1 MAGIIEPPMEWSGL
15 LFLDYYSV
23 GSLIAFSMSIVLTVF
38 LFAVPQKSKATIYL
52 AFAFAMI
59 PLMNVGYFFGS
70 TLYHPLA
77 AYHRLFTVWGGC
89 YLGLFITA
97 FFFHYPRNSH
107 PRVAMTYFVF
117 LFSLNTAVSLFFTYS
132 AIKAGQ
138 VFHFSGHY
146 WDLDSDQATRLVAL
160 TIMVNSLSWTIVG
173 LWRTITLRGRERLS
187 SFGTWLSFFLAGM
200 LQTITNIMSRTG
212 YLDRGVYQTAYS
224 LSIVIGFFL
233 IAVIYLN
240 NTRDRT
246 SFMARLIGIS
256 LLTLL
261 LVFQGI
267 SYFTLRDTESGHDSD
282 RRYEQE
288 IARLRPDFRPDNIRY
303 IREYSNP
310 LDAGTNTFERESV
323 NIDFHEHQPEVYF
336 AWVRSEI
343 EGIGFD
349 PATVG
354 PTLDRVFQNAP
365 DFAKGYE
372 ALLRG
377 AAGRGAASGDD
388 LIQAVSRH
396 ERAMAKMTYEIRH
409 APAAEVGAQLQA
421 LLSAEQGPEFA
432 PFVSAMS
439 AAVLSTSL
447 EGEAL
452 RAYALRFLAGMP
464 APNSRRYRSDAGQS
478 EENERHY
485 VTYFQVDSE
494 AGTILETGFSYR
506 AFREY
511 LHLSALHLTMM
522 LCALV
527 FIVVLGFR
535 LFFRGAL
542 ITPLNVLLGG
552 VRQVNEGDLS
562 VEVPIK
568 VEDEIGFLSHSFNG
582 MVASIREA
590 KRKLQD
596 YADNLEEKVRERTE
610 ELRSTLGKVQELKQQ
625 QDGDYFLTS
634 LLIRPL
640 GADRSHSETVSVD
653 FLVRQKKRF
662 KFRKWEEEIGGDICM
677 ADTIELRGKKHT
689 VFLNADAM
697 GKSMQGAGGALVLG
711 AVFEALIE
719 RTQLSGEAQRQFP
732 ERWLKYAFIEL
743 HKVFESF
750 DGSML
755 VSLAV
760 GLIEDDTGLLYS
772 INAEHPFTVIYRGGQ
787 ARFLEEVTEFRKLG
801 TPGLKGSMYIRTYQ
815 LEPGD
820 VLIAG
825 SDGRDDIRIKSDDG
839 NTYIADDETEFLR
852 AVEIADGL
860 LGRIVKHLESRG
872 ELTDDLSLLRL
883 AYREDAPPAEIG
895 MSQDVRDLYQK
906 ARELFREEKGAE
918 SVALLEDA
926 ASREGSTPDV
936 LRTLAGT
943 AARIRD
949 YEKAARYGTE
959 YAALR
964 PGDTEFLFLLS
975 YSLRKLGRIG
985 EAADYGERVRLREPD
1000 HVPNLMNLA
1009 RCYVRLGNPKRAQQ
1023 MAEHAL
1029 SREPE
1034 NEALQRLCNQLEQ
1047 ARAASQN

>member
-1 MAGIIEPPMEWSGL
+1 MIKHYGLTSSYYNIDENDFVLQAGKKYLQFYTTPYCHSPGAFVTYEPETK
-15 LFLDYYSV
+15 V
-23 GSLIAFSMSIVLTVF
+23 
-38 LFAVPQKSKATIYL
+38 
-52 AFAFAMI
+52 
-59 PLMNVGYFFGS
+59 
-70 TLYHPLA
+70 
-77 AYHRLFTVWGGC
+77 
-89 YLGLFITA
+89 
-97 FFFHYPRNSH
+97 
-107 PRVAMTYFVF
+107 
-117 LFSLNTAVSLFFTYS
+117 LFSGDIFGGLE
-132 AIKAGQ
+132 
-138 VFHFSGHY
+138 
-146 WDLDSDQATRLVAL
+146 DS
-160 TIMVNSLSWTIVG
+160 WH
-173 LWRTITLRGRERLS
+173 
-187 SFGTWLSFFLAGM
+187 FLA
-200 LQTITNIMSRTG
+200 
-212 YLDRGVYQTAYS
+212 DEH
-224 LSIVIGFFL
+224 
-233 IAVIYLN
+233 
-240 NTRDRT
+240 
-246 SFMARLIGIS
+246 
-256 LLTLL
+256 
-261 LVFQGI
+261 
-267 SYFTLRDTESGHDSD
+267 YFRH
-282 RRYEQE
+282 
-288 IARLRPDFRPDNIRY
+288 
-303 IREYSNP
+303 
-310 LDAGTNTFERESV
+310 
-323 NIDFHEHQPEVYF
+323 
-336 AWVRSEI
+336 I
-343 EGIGFD
+343 EGFHMAYM
-349 PATVG
+349 P
-354 PTLDRVFQNAP
+354 
-365 DFAKGYE
+365 
-372 ALLRG
+372 
-377 AAGRGAASGDD
+377 
-388 LIQAVSRH
+388 SRD
-396 ERAMAKMTYEIRH
+396 I
-409 APAAEVGAQLQA
+409 LN
-421 LLSAEQGPEFA
+421 
-432 PFVSAMS
+432 
-439 AAVLSTSL
+439 
-447 EGEAL
+447 
-452 RAYALRFLAGMP
+452 YALRKIESLDIDLI
-464 APNSRRYRSDAGQS
+464 APQHGSIIQRKYIAELIEKMKQMECGLYIDRKYSQDLMR
-478 EENERHY
+478 
-485 VTYFQVDSE
+485 
-494 AGTILETGFSYR
+494 TIEK
-506 AFREY
+506 
-511 LHLSALHLTMM
+511 
-522 LCALV
+522 
-527 FIVVLGFR
+527 
-535 LFFRGAL
+535 
-542 ITPLNVLLGG
+542 LNNL
-552 VRQVNEGDLS
+552 QTEF
-562 VEVPIK
+562 EVSL
-568 VEDEIGFLSHSFNG
+568 DEIKHL
-582 MVASIREA
+582 
-590 KRKLQD
+590 KR
-596 YADNLEEKVRERTE
+596 
-610 ELRSTLGKVQELKQQ
+610 G
-625 QDGDYFLTS
+625 QDGDYFLTT
-634 LLIRPL
+634 LLMKPL
-640 GADRSHSETVSVD
+640 MNELNQSGKITTDCV
-653 FLVRQKKRF
+653 LIQKKAFLF
-662 KFRKWEEEIGGDICM
+662 KEKFHHLGGDFNM
-677 ADTIELRGKKHT
+677 TGELNFRGQNY
-689 VFLNADAM
+689 VMFFNGDGM